1 MKRSVATC
9 MLTSTCDLRGLC
21 RTVSRGHEGGRAGA
35 TVGRRFNGNAHQV
48 RLRDGL
54 RLRLSYSD
62 DRSID
67 GASEPVRWSDGAG
80 QPGHRPRR
88 RRTKCSS
95 TISVT
100 TAAASW
106 HRAGAVTLSVE
117 GWLDDDGDLDP
128 VVPQAIQHPI
138 EDLPLEA
145 LPFLVASRYCESDL
159 LSNEAWRLFGDVTP
173 GWARAQAVCDWV
185 HGHISFGYGYSN
197 VDRTAAD
204 ALAVGRGVCRD
215 YAHLF
220 VAFCRGLNMPTR
232 YCTGYLS
239 FIGEPEPHA
248 PGDFAAWTEVYLG
261 GAWHVFDPRN
271 NAPRRGRILVAR
283 GTRCGGRP
291 ADPYVRNER
300 PDEVQGVGRGGHGRR
315 PSPQIGGCQ

>member
-1 MKRSVATC
+1 MRIRFGCEMGYDFAYPTPMIARLTAHPSRFSRATEPDYLAIGPETPHEVFIDDFGNRCCRLVA
-9 MLTSTCDLRGLC
+9 
-21 RTVSRGHEGGRAGA
+21 
-35 TVGRRFNGNAHQV
+35 
-48 RLRDGL
+48 
-54 RLRLSYSD
+54 
-62 DRSID
+62 
-67 GASEPVRWSDGAG
+67 P
-80 QPGHRPRR
+80 
-88 RRTKCSS
+88 
-95 TISVT
+95 
-100 TAAASW
+100 
-106 HRAGAVTLSVE
+106 AGAVTLSVE
-117 GWLDDDGDLDP
+117 GWIEDDGDLDS
-128 VVPQAIQHPI
+128 VVPEAIQHPI

-159 LSNEAWRLFGDVTP
+159 LSNEAWRLFGDVPP

-215 YAHLF
+215 YAHLL

-283 GTRCGGRP
+283 GRDA
-291 ADPYVRNER
+291 ADVPLTHTFGSNVLTKFRVWAEE
-300 PDEVQGVGRGGHGRR
+300 DVEDTS
-315 PSPQIGGCQ
+315 PSR